1 MNKVLGNNIRRIR
14 LFKDVLTETV
24 AEKMGLSVS
33 AYTKIERGETHIDWK
48 RLEVIARIL
57 DVNVAIITSLDT
69 EQILPSNT
77 GDAPS
82 PETLN
87 VQFQEVDG
95 YYLVPKPLMTGVVT
109 MLKSSEKLLER
120 LLLKIE
126 KLENK

>member
-14 LFKDVLTETV
+14 LFKDVLTEAV

-33 AYTKIERGETHIDWK
+33 AYTKIERGETQIDWK
-48 RLEVIARIL
+48 RLEIIARIL
-57 DVNVAIITSLDT
+57 NVNVATIRSLDT
-69 EQILPSNT
+69 EQILSSNK
-77 GDAPS
+77 GDTLS
-82 PETLN
+82 PEILN

-109 MLKSSEKLLER
+109 MLKSSEKMLER